1 MITNKT
7 SFKFLILFITLFL
20 QSQIFSQTSID
31 RQIQI
36 GLDKI
41 YNFNWEAGFEAFN
54 SVITKNPD
62 DPRGY
67 HYKSII
73 YLWYYLGNLR
83 EDNLDSFYL
92 YSDKAIELTEKKMQ
106 EKPAAELS
114 YLLGSIYYNKSIAE
128 ARNGNFLQA
137 LWTSS
142 QMKANLEDAI
152 KVKPD
157 FYDAFLGLG
166 LYNFALSQIPS
177 SLEWAAN
184 LVGIIADKEKGL
196 KLVIKSVQKGKLSK
210 VDAQYYLSQLYSRVI
225 VDHPEAK
232 KILSG
237 LVRRYP
243 KNLLFGFSLAWV
255 EYELCDLNNAE
266 KRLRKVLNTKDELF
280 PFISSNSN
288 LLLANIFFDKNQFDS
303 ARVYYQNFL
312 KNAVNNDFKGFAN
325 FKIGLSLELS
335 DKRKDAVKYY
345 KLSDT
350 GNSDIEEDLYAERK
364 GNELLDSAL
373 TESAKRLILISSL
386 YKQNRLNAAKDS
398 LIIFLSSAEIKDEL
412 KAEAKLLLAQVFY
425 QQKKYRES
433 LNAAVDCLNIEI
445 KKEFWIHAFAH
456 YVAAWDSYQLKN
468 YTDSKLFLLQIKGI
482 SEYDFRSS
490 LENKIYTLDRLLP
503 QDLRNN

>member
-1 MITNKT
+1 MITDKT
-7 SFKFLILFITLFL
+7 TIKFLILFVVLFF
-20 QSQIFSQTSID
+20 QSQIISQTSID
-31 RQIQI
+31 RQIQV

-41 YNFNWEAGFEAFN
+41 YNFNWEAGFESFN
-54 SVITKNPD
+54 SVIKKYPD

-67 HYKSII
+67 HYKSVI
-73 YLWYYLGNLR
+73 YLWFYLGNLR

-92 YSDKAIELTEKKMQ
+92 YSDKAIELADKKMQ
-106 EKPAAELS
+106 ENPSAELS

-184 LVGIIADKEKGL
+184 LVGITADKEKGL

-232 KILSG
+232 KILTG

-243 KNLLFGFSLAWV
+243 KNLLFNFSLGWV
-255 EYELCDLNNAE
+255 EYELCELNNAE
-266 KRLRKVLNTKDELF
+266 KHLRKVLIAKDELY
-280 PFISSNSN
+280 PFITSNSN
-288 LLLANIFFDKNQFDS
+288 LLLANIFFDRNQFDS
-303 ARVYYQNFL
+303 ARVYYQSFL

-335 DKRKDAVKYY
+335 GNRKDALKFY
-345 KLSDT
+345 KLSDA
-350 GNSDIEEDLYAERK
+350 GNTDIEDDLYAERK
-364 GNELLDSAL
+364 GKELADSVL
-373 TESAKRLILISSL
+373 SELEKRLILISSL
-386 YKQNRLNAAKDS
+386 YKQNKLNTVKDS
-398 LIIFLSSAEIKDEL
+398 IISYLQSTGIKNEL
-412 KAEAKLLLAQVFY
+412 KAEAKLLLAQVLY
-425 QQKKYRES
+425 QQKKYKES
-433 LNAAVDCLNIEI
+433 LNTAVDCLNIEI

-456 YVAAWDSYQLKN
+456 YISAWDSYQLKN

-490 LENKIYTLDRLLP
+490 LENKIYSLERLLP
-503 QDLRNN
+503 QDIRNN

>member
-1 MITNKT
+1 
-7 SFKFLILFITLFL
+7 
-20 QSQIFSQTSID
+20 
-31 RQIQI
+31 
-36 GLDKI
+36 
-41 YNFNWEAGFEAFN
+41 
-54 SVITKNPD
+54 
-62 DPRGY
+62 
-67 HYKSII
+67 
-73 YLWYYLGNLR
+73 
-83 EDNLDSFYL
+83 
-92 YSDKAIELTEKKMQ
+92 
-106 EKPAAELS
+106 
-114 YLLGSIYYNKSIAE
+114 
-128 ARNGNFLQA
+128 
-137 LWTSS
+137 
-142 QMKANLEDAI
+142 
-152 KVKPD
+152 
-157 FYDAFLGLG
+157 
-166 LYNFALSQIPS
+166 
-177 SLEWAAN
+177 
-184 LVGIIADKEKGL
+184 
-196 KLVIKSVQKGKLSK
+196 
-210 VDAQYYLSQLYSRVI
+210 
-225 VDHPEAK
+225 
-232 KILSG
+232 
-237 LVRRYP
+237 
-243 KNLLFGFSLAWV
+243 
-255 EYELCDLNNAE
+255 LCDLNNAE

-288 LLLANIFFDKNQFDS
+288 LLLANIFFDKSQFDS